1 MKRIKIEVEDS
12 KYEALMSFL
21 ETIDYISVSEIES
34 IPQWQKD
41 EVSRSEQIIDNGN
54 MSIRKWEEAKKDIF
68 KI

>member
-34 IPQWQKD
+34 VPQWQQD
-41 EVSRSEQIIDNGN
+41 EVSRREELIDNGN

-68 KI
+68 KN

>member
-41 EVSRSEQIIDNGN
+41 EVSRREQLIDSGN

-68 KI
+68 KN

>member
-34 IPQWQKD
+34 VPQWQKD
-41 EVSRSEQIIDNGN
+41 EVSRREQLIDNGN

>member
-41 EVSRSEQIIDNGN
+41 EVSRREQLIDSGN
-54 MSIRKWEEAKKDIF
+54 MSIRKWEEAQKDIF
-68 KI
+68 KN